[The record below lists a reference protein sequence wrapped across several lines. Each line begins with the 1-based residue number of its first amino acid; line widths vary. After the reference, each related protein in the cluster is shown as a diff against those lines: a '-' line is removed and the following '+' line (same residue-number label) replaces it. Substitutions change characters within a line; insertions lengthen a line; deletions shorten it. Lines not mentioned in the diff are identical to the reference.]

1 MLYPECL
8 AGLFLALA
16 LALIRGK
23 ETMLIISTDP
33 SLPDGLVTE
42 EAGGLFGFNR

>member
-8 AGLFLALA
+8 AGFLLA

-33 SLPDGLVTE
+33 SLPDGPVTE
-42 EAGGLFGFNR
+42 EAGGLFGFN